1 MIKTNKVLV
10 VAAHTDDEALG
21 CGGTIAKHV
30 AQGDTV
36 YAVFL
41 ADGVTSRVGSSKAE
55 LELRNAAAAKAHSI
69 LGIKLSFML
78 GFPDNRM
85 DAVPLLDIVQKLETV
100 IQEVKPNIIY
110 THHHGDLNI
119 DHRITHQAV
128 ITACRPTPGSSV
140 KEIYA
145 FEVLS
150 ATEWNTPGVVPF
162 VPNVFI
168 DISEH
173 LEKKMNALVAYE
185 QEMREAPHA
194 RSVANAK
201 RLAALRGSTVGLNS
215 AEAMVAIR
223 VII

>member
-1 MIKTNKVLV
+1 MNFILV
-10 VAAHTDDEALG
+10 VAAHADDEALG
-21 CGGTIAKHV
+21 CGGTITKHV

-41 ADGVTSRVGSSKAE
+41 ADGVTSRPGATSAE
-55 LELRNAAAAKAHSI
+55 LELRNTAAAKAHSI
-69 LGIKLSFML
+69 LGIKQSFML

-85 DAVPLLDIVQKLETV
+85 DAVPLLDIVQKLEAV
-100 IQEVKPNIIY
+100 IDEVQPNVIY
-110 THHHGDLNI
+110 THHYGDLNI

-128 ITACRPTPGSSV
+128 MTACRPMPGSSV

-150 ATEWNTPGVVPF
+150 ATEWNTPGCTPF
-162 VPNVFI
+162 IPNFFI

-173 LEKKMNALVAYE
+173 LENKMNALLAYE
-185 QEMREAPHA
+185 QEMREAPHP
-194 RSVANAK
+194 RSLENAK
-201 RLAALRGSTVGLNS
+201 RLAAFRGSTVGLS
-215 AEAMVAIR
+215 AAEAMVAIR